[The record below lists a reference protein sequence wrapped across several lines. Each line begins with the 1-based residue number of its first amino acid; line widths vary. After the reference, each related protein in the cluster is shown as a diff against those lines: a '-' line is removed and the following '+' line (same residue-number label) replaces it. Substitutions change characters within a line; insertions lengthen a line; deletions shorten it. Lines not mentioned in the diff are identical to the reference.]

1 MTMMSKAQGLGR
13 FGIAVK
19 SYKKNEDGSVD
30 MQVDLTD
37 KFKNWFMYM
46 HRLEVWDEEYFNK
59 WFLKTLGDY
68 IGVDPNE

>member
-1 MTMMSKAQGLGR
+1 MRSKAHGLEL
-13 FGIAVK
+13 FGITVK
-19 SYKKNEDGSVD
+19 SYKTNTDGSVD

-46 HRLEVWDEEYFNK
+46 HRLEEWNEKYFNK

>member
-1 MTMMSKAQGLGR
+1 MPNSAQGLAR

-30 MQVDLTD
+30 MQVDLTE

-46 HRLEVWDEEYFNK
+46 QGLEEWNEEHFKK

-68 IGVDPNE
+68 IGASPNE

>member
-1 MTMMSKAQGLGR
+1 MPNSAQGLAR

-30 MQVDLTD
+30 MQVDLTE

-46 HRLEVWDEEYFNK
+46 HSLEEWDEKHFK
-59 WFLKTLGDY
+59 TWMLKTLGDY

>member
-1 MTMMSKAQGLGR
+1 MRSKAHGLDL
-13 FGIAVK
+13 FGIKVK
-19 SYKKNEDGSVD
+19 SYKTNADGSVD
-30 MQVDLTD
+30 MKVDLTD

-46 HRLEVWDEEYFNK
+46 HRLEEWNEKYFNK